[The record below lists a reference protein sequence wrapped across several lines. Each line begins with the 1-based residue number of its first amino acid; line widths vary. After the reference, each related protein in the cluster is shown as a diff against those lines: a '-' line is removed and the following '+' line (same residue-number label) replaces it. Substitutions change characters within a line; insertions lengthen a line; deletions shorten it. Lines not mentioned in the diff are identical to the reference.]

1 MSLFNIFDVA
11 GSGMSA
17 QSVRLN
23 TTASN
28 IANADAVSSSIN
40 ETYKARHPVFAAEM
54 VKANQSQAQVQA
66 SGAAAG
72 MKVAV
77 KGIVESDKPLL
88 KEYSPDHPLA
98 DKDGFIY
105 KPNVNVMEEMAD
117 MISASRTYQMNAQ
130 VADAAK
136 SMLQQTLRMGK

>member
-1 MSLFNIFDVA
+1 MSLFNIFNVA
-11 GSGMSA
+11 GSGMTA

-28 IANADAVSSSIN
+28 IANADSVSSSIDQ
-40 ETYKARHPVFAAEM
+40 TYHARHPVFEAEM
-54 VKANQSQAQVQA
+54 SKASYQQSGSHRVNV
-66 SGAAAG
+66 S
-72 MKVAV
+72 
-77 KGIVESDKPLL
+77 GIVESDKPLI
-88 KEYSPDHPLA
+88 KEYSPDHSMA
-98 DKDGFIY
+98 DGDGFIY

-117 MISASRTYQMNAQ
+117 MISASRSYQMNVQ

>member
-1 MSLFNIFDVA
+1 MSLFNIFNVS

-28 IANADAVSSSIN
+28 IANANTVSSSVG
-40 ETYKARHPVFAAEM
+40 ETYKARHPIFEAEM
-54 VKANQSQAQVQA
+54 AKASHQQNNAHSV
-66 SGAAAG
+66 S
-72 MKVAV
+72 V

-88 KEYSPDHPLA
+88 KEFSPNHPMA
-98 DKDGFIY
+98 DNDGFIY

-117 MISASRTYQMNAQ
+117 MISASRSYQMNVQ

>member
-1 MSLFNIFDVA
+1 MGLFNIFNVS

-28 IANADAVSSSIN
+28 IANADSVSSSIDK
-40 ETYKARHPVFAAEM
+40 TYRARHPVFEAELA
-54 VKANQSQAQVQA
+54 KANDMQAGGGHSGQGQSV
-66 SGAAAG
+66 
-72 MKVAV
+72 KVA
-77 KGIVESDKPLL
+77 GIVESDKPLI
-88 KEYSPDHPLA
+88 KEFSPDHPMA
-98 DKDGFIY
+98 DSDGYIY

-117 MISASRTYQMNAQ
+117 MISASRAYQMNVQ
-130 VADAAK
+130 VADATK